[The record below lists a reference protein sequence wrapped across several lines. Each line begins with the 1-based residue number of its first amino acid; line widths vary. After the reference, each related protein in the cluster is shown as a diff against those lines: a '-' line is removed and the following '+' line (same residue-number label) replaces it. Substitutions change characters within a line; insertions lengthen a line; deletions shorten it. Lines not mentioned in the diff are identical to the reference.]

1 MFFHWNYL
9 ILFFR
14 FIIQFMNEQ
23 IQLLIVLIVYM
34 TILVGLGI
42 YMGRKVKN
50 ASDFTIA
57 GRKLPGWVAALSE
70 RATGE
75 SSWALL
81 GLPGAAYATGLVEIW
96 TAIGCVL
103 GIILAWVFLAWRIR
117 REAEQYQADTFTQY
131 ISRRHGSAGK
141 WIRIVST
148 SFIVFFFFFYIGAQF
163 IGGGKTLHTMF
174 GIDPVTGLIIAAVV
188 VIPYTMYGGFQSVV
202 YTDCIQATLMI
213 ITLVIGPIA
222 GFIYLANHPAECY
235 APDFI
240 AALEKAGEG
249 RNSITGLTGGLGTG
263 LLIAGGFSWMFGY
276 LGGMPQL
283 VMRFMAISDDKQAR
297 RARNIGVLW
306 TVIAYSGALLL
317 GYIGLAIFGPGTLQD
332 QEYVMPAVL
341 LHIFPPVIAAILI
354 TGAIAA
360 MISTADSLLVLS
372 STELSENIVK
382 PGIKKMSPKNDLLMS
397 RLLTL
402 GIALIALL
410 VAWLSP
416 QKLIFTIVS
425 YVWGG
430 IGGTFSVV
438 ILLTLFWKKYHG
450 WAVLVSIF
458 AGMTFTIVWI
468 STGMEEEITSRIMTF
483 VVTLLAAVLSTYFI
497 PSGKQKRLD

>member
-1 MFFHWNYL
+1 MA
-9 ILFFR
+9 
-14 FIIQFMNEQ
+14 EQ
-23 IQLLIVLIVYM
+23 TQLLIVLIVYM
-34 TILVGLGI
+34 SVLVGIGV

-50 ASDFTIA
+50 ATDYTIA

-96 TAIGCVL
+96 TAIGCVG
-103 GIILAWVFLAWRIR
+103 GILLAWIFLAWRIR
-117 REAEQYQADTFTQY
+117 REAEQYQADTFTQF
-131 ISRRHGSAGK
+131 ISKRHGPAAK
-141 WIRIVST
+141 WIRFVST
-148 SFIVFFFFFYIGAQF
+148 AFIVFFFFFYIGAQF

-174 GIDPVTGLIIAAVV
+174 GIDPLTGLIIAGIII
-188 VIPYTMYGGFQSVV
+188 IPYTMYGGFQSVV
-202 YTDCIQATLMI
+202 YTDCLQAILMV

-222 GFIYLANHPAECY
+222 GFMYLANHPAECY
-235 APDFI
+235 APDFV
-240 AALEKAGEG
+240 AALNTAGEG
-249 RNSITGLTGGLGTG
+249 RNSISGITSGLGTG
-263 LLIAGGFSWMFGY
+263 LLIAGGLSWMFGY

-283 VMRFMAISDDKQAR
+283 VTRFMAISDNRQAR

-306 TVIAYSGALLL
+306 TVFAYSGALLL

-341 LHIFPPVIAAILI
+341 LQIFPPVIAAILI

-372 STELSENIVK
+372 STELSENIIK
-382 PGIKKMSPKNDLLMS
+382 PGLKKMTPKKDLLLS
-397 RLLTL
+397 RLLTM
-402 GIALIALL
+402 GIAIIAI
-410 VAWLSP
+410 VAALLSP

-450 WAVLVSIF
+450 WAVLASIF
-458 AGMTFTIVWI
+458 AGMCFTIIWI
-468 STGMEEEITSRIMTF
+468 STGMEEHITSRIMTF
-483 VVTLLAAVLSTYFI
+483 VVTLATAILATYLI
-497 PSGKQKRLD
+497 PSSKGKSLECRECGQ

>member
-1 MFFHWNYL
+1 MG
-9 ILFFR
+9 
-14 FIIQFMNEQ
+14 EQ
-23 IQLLIVLIVYM
+23 LQLLIVLIVYM
-34 TILVGLGI
+34 SVLVGLGI

-50 ASDFTIA
+50 ASDFSIA

-81 GLPGAAYATGLVEIW
+81 GLPGAAYATGFMEAW
-96 TAIGCVL
+96 TAVGCVT
-103 GIILAWVFLAWRIR
+103 GIILAWIFLAWRIR
-117 REAEQYQADTFTQY
+117 REAEHYKADTFTQY
-131 ISRRHGSAGK
+131 ISRRHGDAAK

-174 GIDPVTGLIIAAVV
+174 GIDPLTGVVIAALII
-188 VIPYTMYGGFQSVV
+188 IPYTMYGGFQSVV
-202 YTDCIQATLMI
+202 YTDCLQAILMI
-213 ITLVIGPIA
+213 ITLIVGPVA
-222 GFIYLANHPAECY
+222 GFIYLANNTAECY

-240 AALEKAGEG
+240 TALEKAGEG
-249 RNSITGLTGGLGTG
+249 RDQLFGLTSGLGTG

-283 VMRFMAISDDKQAR
+283 VMRFMAISDDKQAK

-306 TVIAYSGALLL
+306 TVFAYSGALLL

-341 LHIFPPVIAAILI
+341 LRIFPPVIAAILI

-360 MISTADSLLVLS
+360 MVSTADSLLVLS

-382 PGIKKMSPKNDLLMS
+382 PGMKGLSPRKDLMLS

-402 GIALIALL
+402 LIALVAL
-410 VAWLSP
+410 AVAWLSP

-450 WAVLVSIF
+450 WAVLISIIT
-458 AGMTFTIVWI
+458 GMTFTIVWI
-468 STGMEEEITSRIMTF
+468 STGMEQVITSRIMTF
-483 VVTLLAAVLSTYFI
+483 VVTLFAAVLTTFLI
-497 PSGKQKRLD
+497 PSKTK

>member
-1 MFFHWNYL
+1 ME
-9 ILFFR
+9 
-14 FIIQFMNEQ
+14 EQ
-23 IQLLIVLIVYM
+23 VQLLIVLIVYM
-34 TILVGLGI
+34 SFLVGLGI
-42 YMGRKVKN
+42 YMGRKVKS
-50 ASDFTIA
+50 ASDYSIA

-81 GLPGAAYATGLVEIW
+81 GLPGAAYATGLMEIW
-96 TAIGCVL
+96 TAIGCVA
-103 GIILAWVFLAWRIR
+103 GIILAWIFLAWRIR

-131 ISRRHGSAGK
+131 ISRRHGDAGK

-174 GIDPVTGLIIAAVV
+174 GIDPMAGLLIAALII
-188 VIPYTMYGGFQSVV
+188 IPYTMYGGFQSVV
-202 YTDCIQATLMI
+202 YTDCLQAILMI
-213 ITLVIGPIA
+213 ITLIIGPIA
-222 GFIYLANHPAECY
+222 GFMYLSAHPAECY

-249 RNSITGLTGGLGTG
+249 RNTMTGLSSGLGTG

-283 VMRFMAISDDKQAR
+283 VMRFMAISDDRQAR

-306 TVIAYSGALLL
+306 TIFAYSGALLL

-341 LHIFPPVIAAILI
+341 LEVFPPVVAAILI

-382 PGIKKMSPKNDLLMS
+382 PGMKKLTPRKDLMMS

-402 GIALIALL
+402 VIAVVALA

-450 WAVLVSIF
+450 WAVLLSIF
-458 AGMTFTIVWI
+458 TGMTFTIVWI
-468 STGMEEEITSRIMTF
+468 STGMEKEITSRIMTF
-483 VVTLLAAVLSTYFI
+483 VVTLLTAVLATYLI
-497 PSGKQKRLD
+497 PSGKAKSH